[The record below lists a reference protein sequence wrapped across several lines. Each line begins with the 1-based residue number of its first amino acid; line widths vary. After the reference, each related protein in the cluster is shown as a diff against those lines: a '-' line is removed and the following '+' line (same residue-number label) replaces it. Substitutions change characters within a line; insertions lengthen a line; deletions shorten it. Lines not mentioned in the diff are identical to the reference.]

1 MKMSELGK
9 VTPND
14 PVDELTRKK
23 LDELGNVRL
32 DIADRLLDMEM
43 ERIRLL
49 VSVQRLDEER
59 IKIFDKIL
67 MDRGLPPGTPV
78 EVEAQTGALKILRPA
93 KPEPKP
99 VG

>member
-1 MKMSELGK
+1 MSELGK